1 MNPILRLVLLL
12 SITLVF
18 SFAGKTQPHTLLQ
31 DFSGYQQ
38 DNQIFLR
45 WTFRGGSLCEGT
57 RVERSSDGLVFSQI
71 GEISGICGS
80 PDAAIT
86 FNFTDSFPSP
96 NALNYYRLELGN
108 FGYTSTLPVEFL
120 KINENGFVVL
130 STFSGQTDILFQN
143 LPGRTGEAIIYSSD
157 GRRLSTMAV
166 NGKRISLPDGR
177 FPSGVYLLL
186 LAFSDNTSLSGNFII
201 P

>member
-1 MNPILRLVLLL
+1 MKLVLRFVFL
-12 SITLVF
+12 SLITLIF
-18 SFAGKTQPHTLLQ
+18 PLSGKSQPHALLQ

-38 DNQIFLR
+38 DSQVFLR

-57 RVERSSDGLVFSQI
+57 RVERSTDGLVFSQI

-86 FNFTDSFPSP
+86 FNFTDSLPSP
-96 NALNYYRLELGN
+96 NSLNYYRLELGN
-108 FGYTSTLPVEFL
+108 FGYTSTLTVEFL
-120 KINENGFVVL
+120 KINENGFIVL

-157 GRRLSTMAV
+157 GKKLSSMPINGQRLS
-166 NGKRISLPDGR
+166 LPYGR

-186 LAFSDNTSLSGNFII
+186 LAFSDNNSLSGNFII